1 MYDVHLRALMATDE
15 IPRADRGWRRHSN
28 RPPRYAPLRSR
39 TARSAPRRL
48 W

>member
-28 RPPRYAPLRSR
+28 RPPRYAPPKEI
-39 TARSAPRRL
+39 APRRL